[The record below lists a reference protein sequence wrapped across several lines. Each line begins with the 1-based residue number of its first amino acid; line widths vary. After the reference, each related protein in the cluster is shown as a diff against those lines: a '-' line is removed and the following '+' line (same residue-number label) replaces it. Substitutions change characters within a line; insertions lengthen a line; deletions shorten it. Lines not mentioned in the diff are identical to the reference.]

1 MEVNIREGTTKFWFD
16 FEKCYWSSK
25 LANERVRMLKILT
38 KEDILA
44 DMFAGVGPLA
54 VQAAKKGITT
64 YANDLNPDC
73 YSYMMINTKS
83 NKIEPYITW
92 TNQDAREFIR
102 DLVETDIMFTHAY
115 LNLPADAIEF
125 LDVFYALFSREKWET
140 LPILHVYAFS
150 TVE

>member
-1 MEVNIREGTTKFWFD
+1 
-16 FEKCYWSSK
+16 
-25 LANERVRMLKILT
+25 MLKILT

-83 NKIEPYITW
+83 NKIEPYIT
-92 TNQDAREFIR
+92 
-102 DLVETDIMFTHAY
+102 
-115 LNLPADAIEF
+115 
-125 LDVFYALFSREKWET
+125 
-140 LPILHVYAFS
+140 
-150 TVE
+150 